1 MCYVLGLFPPFL
13 LPVFHEFTTV
23 LVVPK
28 LSGFSLKSKQ
38 CTVFSTSII
47 HRQRHSIQTK
57 SKFTVTR
64 IIQTKIILL
73 PLTVWA
79 LEYKKDDVGLDP
91 KNRKMLKTHSS
102 LRHRIFYRGDS
113 IDQNNEENVLSLV
126 SMPNIYDFFIYVAK
140 TRKNLSFK
148 TKMKATISIQWS

>member
-1 MCYVLGLFPPFL
+1 
-13 LPVFHEFTTV
+13 
-23 LVVPK
+23 
-28 LSGFSLKSKQ
+28 
-38 CTVFSTSII
+38 
-47 HRQRHSIQTK
+47 
-57 SKFTVTR
+57 
-64 IIQTKIILL
+64 
-73 PLTVWA
+73 

-148 TKMKATISIQWS
+148 TKMKATISIQWN